1 MATAENTRRQTA
13 ATGVAAAAFA
23 VTVAMAFLMGTLPQ
37 MACVAAATAG
47 CLVTLGC
54 SFVARSGD
62 RYRVLRHSGD
72 VDLGGIS
79 ASLPNGY
86 DLHQFA
92 MTSRDG
98 EPRLAGYVTCP
109 IADKMIVMNSY
120 QVDMQGNYQ
129 APGSVAEFAGYLAK
143 EDPGMPPVGP
153 DVPDGERVAALA
165 GDVSP
170 IMLAT
175 GRKIPLLAATRR
187 DALMTDEAFDKV
199 VATTGISGSIVFDGC
214 SLSLSEFG
222 ALMPVSQTGTANIVT
237 AHTVIVSS
245 DGYLGFMRGTRS
257 DPAHYHMLVPSASC
271 PIPVRYAGKR
281 TLQDVV
287 LGAVNDEV
295 RRQWG
300 VEDEVPVGS
309 SLVGMAR
316 IVERNGATEFYAL
329 TRVGMSMGHL
339 LKAKRDD
346 RIVPAD
352 GMMNPWLGGVHD
364 AEECAERL
372 ARTAYTVLDS
382 SVNDMSVSLAALL
395 GAVFDALA
403 DDDMR
408 HRIMRRMGYEAGA
421 QDMQQ
426 DAVSEIAQAEMMES
440 ASMAAV
446 GNTRPTSVEE
456 ILASHGNT
464 GRIEAQGRSDG

>member
-1 MATAENTRRQTA
+1 MAMARNTRKQVV
-13 ATGVAAAAFA
+13 ATGVGIAAFA
-23 VTVAMAFLMGTLPQ
+23 LTVTMAFMADMLPKA
-37 MACVAAATAG
+37 ACIAIATAG

-54 SFVARSGD
+54 ALIVRSKD
-62 RYRVLRHSGD
+62 WYRVLRHSGD

-86 DLHQFA
+86 DLHNFA

-109 IADKMIVMNSY
+109 IADKMIVLNSY
-120 QVDMQGNYQ
+120 QVNLQGNYH
-129 APGSVAEFAGYLAK
+129 APNDVAMFAEHLAA
-143 EDPGMPPVGP
+143 ENPEMPPVGVDIP
-153 DVPDGERVAALA
+153 EDEHVAALA

-170 IMLAT
+170 VMLAT

-199 VATTGISGSIVFDGC
+199 VATTGINGTIVFDGC

-222 ALMPVSQTGTANIVT
+222 ALMPVSQTGTANVISV
-237 AHTVIVSS
+237 HTVIISS
-245 DGYLGFMRGTRS
+245 DGYLGFMRATNA
-257 DPAHYHMLVPSASC
+257 DPAHHRMIVPSASC
-271 PIPVRYAGKR
+271 PVPVRYAEMR
-281 TLQDVV
+281 TLQDVL

-295 RRQWG
+295 RRKWG
-300 VEDEVPVGS
+300 IPDDLPVGS

-316 IVERNGATEFYAL
+316 IIERNGATEFYAL
-329 TRVGMSMGHL
+329 TRIGRSMGRL
-339 LKAKRDD
+339 LRSKRDD

-352 GMMNPWLGGVHD
+352 GMMNPWLADVRD

-382 SVNDMSVSLAALL
+382 SVNNMSVSLAALL

-403 DDDMR
+403 DDGMR
-408 HRIMRRMGYEAGA
+408 HRIMRRLGYEDGSHDR
-421 QDMQQ
+421 QYD
-426 DAVSEIAQAEMMES
+426 DVSEIAEEEMMES

-446 GNTRPTSVEE
+446 GNTRPSTVEE

-464 GRIEAQGRSDG
+464 GRFDVQGRNDG

>member
-1 MATAENTRRQTA
+1 MAMARNTRKQI
-13 ATGVAAAAFA
+13 VAAGVGTAAFA
-23 VTVAMAFLMGTLPQ
+23 LTVTMAFMAGTLPQ
-37 MACVAAATAG
+37 TVCIVIATAG

-54 SFVARSGD
+54 MFVVRSGD

-92 MTSRDG
+92 MTSRNS
-98 EPRLAGYVTCP
+98 EPRLAGYVTFP
-109 IADKMIVMNSY
+109 VADKMIVLNSY
-120 QVDMQGNYQ
+120 QVNLQGDYRI
-129 APGSVAEFAGYLAK
+129 PGSVAEFADHLAA
-143 EDPGMPPVGP
+143 ENPEMPPVGVDIP
-153 DVPDGERVAALA
+153 ESDRVVALA

-170 IMLAT
+170 VMLAT

-187 DALMTDEAFDKV
+187 DTMVTDEAFDKV
-199 VATTGISGSIVFDGC
+199 VATTGIKGTIVFDGC

-222 ALMPVSQTGTANIVT
+222 ALMPVSQTGTANVISV
-237 AHTVIVSS
+237 HTVIISS
-245 DGYLGFMRGTRS
+245 DGYLGFMRATNA
-257 DPAHYHMLVPSASC
+257 DPAHHRLIVPSTSC
-271 PIPVRYAGKR
+271 PVPTRYAEMK
-281 TLQDVV
+281 TLQDML
-287 LGAVNDEV
+287 LGAANDAV
-295 RRQWG
+295 RRRWG
-300 VEDEVPVGS
+300 IPDDIPVGS

-329 TRVGMSMGHL
+329 TRVGRSMGRL
-339 LKAKRDD
+339 LRSVRDD

-352 GMMNPWLGGVHD
+352 GMMNPWLADVHN
-364 AEECAERL
+364 AEECSERL

-403 DDDMR
+403 DDGMR
-408 HRIMRRMGYEAGA
+408 HRIMRRLGYENSSHDR
-421 QDMQQ
+421 QYDE
-426 DAVSEIAQAEMMES
+426 VSEIVEEEMMES

-446 GNTRPTSVEE
+446 GNTRPSTVEE

-464 GRIEAQGRSDG
+464 GRFDAQKE